1 MPTITDLNE
10 QLMISVYLRR
20 DVHENGMTLQ
30 EYADAIIA
38 GTHPVLEHDEFV
50 YQFGSIRDEL
60 VLVEEWAV
68 ANGLTVTE
76 SSEGSATIKLTGLA
90 GQFNNLFNIQLN
102 TVIDGDRTY
111 VTHSGDL
118 TIPSDINSVVEL
130 VLGLDN
136 SLRFSSNSHLDTS
149 DIPFDPNVTIGSPTP
164 VDLSKAYKFP
174 RSPGTNQV
182 QGLGACVA
190 IIELGG
196 GYTTQNLTSTFSR
209 IGLSNPTVV
218 DVSVD
223 GGTNSPAVYDI
234 GGANGE
240 VMLDIYCVGSVAPG
254 AKQVI
259 YFAPNSY
266 QGFIDSIIAPINDT
280 VNNPSVISVS
290 WGTIDTNWTTPN
302 RNAFENALAAAV
314 AKGITVFVAAGD
326 YGTKAISSSAY
337 GTVQY
342 PGTSPYVVS
351 CGGTV
356 ITVNTDYTI
365 NTERAWGG
373 VLDNGFAGGGGVSS
387 IFSLPAWQS
396 GRGYTTSTYTGTTMS
411 LARRGIPDVS
421 AMARGYTLYWYDYTT
436 LTPTANRLSTFL
448 GTSAVAPLLSG
459 LMARLN
465 SLSGRIIGFVNTD
478 WYAAQSTAFND
489 ITTGANTLSTATSG
503 YSATISWDACTG
515 LGTPIG
521 TELYK
526 LYKLGSTFP
535 KANYG
540 FSPTTNAVYPR
551 PASIRTS

>member
-90 GQFNNLFNIQLN
+90 GQINNLFNIQLN